1 MKDIVITYTFQVGGG
16 GSEVFRICIDP
27 IRLEMRNPVS
37 HEVPHWT
44 ALDFHRCGNCPLK
57 SDRHPRCPLAVRI
70 AQIVDRFRDVRSF
83 DEMFVEVTMEERTVS
98 RATSAQKG
106 LSSLM
111 GLICAV
117 SGCPLTGFLKPM
129 ARFHLP
135 LANQQETIFR
145 AVSMYLLA
153 QYFKAKHGKQADF
166 SLEGLVRNYHELQT
180 MNIAMS
186 ERIRAGSSMDAT
198 VNAMVILDTF
208 AKALPFAVEDSL
220 EKIEPIFTGQD

>member
-1 MKDIVITYTFQVGGG
+1 MK
-16 GSEVFRICIDP
+16 
-27 IRLEMRNPVS
+27 NPMS
-37 HEVPHWT
+37 HEAPHWT
-44 ALDFHRCGNCPLK
+44 VLDFHRCGNCPLK
-57 SDRHPRCPLAVRI
+57 SDEHPRCPLAVRI

-83 DEMFVEVTMEERTVS
+83 DEMFVEVTMEERTVT

-111 GLICAV
+111 GLVCAV

-153 QYFKAKHGKQADF
+153 QYFRDKRGEQADF
-166 SLEGLVRNYHELQT
+166 SLEGLVRNYHELQI

-220 EKIEPIFTGQD
+220 EKIEHIFTGRG